1 MRSSRR
7 LPSCRAARTRAG
19 QSTVEYFL
27 VVAVIVVAL
36 VAVAYSFVDPFSDG
50 YEAMREDARTVL
62 SSGTQDGSGNQR

>member
-1 MRSSRR
+1 MPSR
-7 LPSCRAARTRAG
+7 RAARSRAG

-27 VVAVIVVAL
+27 VIAVIVVAM

-62 SSGTQDGSGNQR
+62 TSGTQDGSGNRR